1 MSFKKVFMF
10 ILAVLLC
17 VVSGVYADE
26 TQHVGRVTEV
36 IHAGNY
42 TYIELD
48 EEGKEV
54 WLASQPLDVTAGE
67 KIEYIGGV
75 PQKNFQSKT
84 LGRTFEDILF
94 ITRIKVLNRDSEK
107 EKPEASDDK
116 RHDDIP
122 QKPKTASM
130 PALGEIK
137 RAENG
142 KTVQEIFSER
152 EQLKDKE
159 VVLRAKVIKINTE
172 ILGKN
177 WVTLSDGT
185 GRKPDN
191 KIIATT
197 MDDAELGDTL
207 TVKGIVKN
215 NVSLGQGY
223 TYKVMIG
230 NAKFTK

>member
-1 MSFKKVFMF
+1 MSFKKVF
-10 ILAVLLC
+10 ISVLAVLFFG
-17 VVSGVYADE
+17 VSVVYADE
-26 TQHVGRVTEV
+26 AKHVGIVTEAF
-36 IHAGNY
+36 HAGNY
-42 TYIELD
+42 TYIKLA

-54 WLASQPLDVTAGE
+54 WLASQPMDVSAGE

-75 PQKNFQSKT
+75 PQKNFHSKT
-84 LGRTFEDILF
+84 LGRSFEDIIF
-94 ITRIKVLNRDSEK
+94 ITRIKVMNRDSEK
-107 EKPEASDDK
+107 EKIEASDDESNGGT
-116 RHDDIP
+116 
-122 QKPKTASM
+122 PKKAESASM
-130 PALGEIK
+130 PVSGEIK

-142 KTVQEIFSER
+142 KTVHEIFSEA

-159 VVLRAKVIKINTE
+159 VILRAKVIKINTN

-185 GRKPDN
+185 GTKPDN

-197 MDDAELGDTL
+197 MDDAEPGDIL
-207 TVKGIVKN
+207 TVIGTVKD
-215 NVSLGQGY
+215 NVSIGQGY